1 MTHSE
6 KHVALLALEQQP
18 GIESVAIRLLAP
30 PPLDPQTPK
39 SSQTREHENRRAS
52 SQAIPSKQILKPLNS
67 QTPKDPQIRERQNV
81 LRASEPVAFVSPA
94 VPVLLAP

>member
-1 MTHSE
+1 MPSNIEPRRTRNPTAPSHQKSRALTVSPYGRHRRTVQMTHSE

-39 SSQTREHENRRAS
+39 SSQTRE
-52 SQAIPSKQILKPLNS
+52 Q
-67 QTPKDPQIRERQNV
+67 
-81 LRASEPVAFVSPA
+81 
-94 VPVLLAP
+94 